1 MISDQTLKT
10 DPSMTQNTNSMKSAI
25 TAQPMMDAKARLSDI
40 LVEVSW
46 REIARRYFG
55 KSSSWLYHKLDGIRG
70 DGSQG
75 GGFTSEEALQLK
87 NALNDLATRISKAA
101 SRL

>member
-1 MISDQTLKT
+1 MEST
-10 DPSMTQNTNSMKSAI
+10 I
-25 TAQPMMDAKARLSDI
+25 TAPLLVDAKSRLSDI

-55 KSSSWLYHKLDGIRG
+55 KSSSWLYHKLDGIKG

-75 GGFTSEEALQLK
+75 GGFTPEETQQLK
-87 NALNDLATRISKAA
+87 DALNNLAARITTAA

>member
-1 MISDQTLKT
+1 MESIINAPLLV
-10 DPSMTQNTNSMKSAI
+10 
-25 TAQPMMDAKARLSDI
+25 DAKSRLSDI

-55 KSSSWLYHKLDGIRG
+55 KSSSWLYHKLDGIKG

-75 GGFTSEEALQLK
+75 GGFTTEETQQLK
-87 NALNDLATRISKAA
+87 DALNDLATRITTAA
-101 SRL
+101 ARL

>member
-1 MISDQTLKT
+1 MES
-10 DPSMTQNTNSMKSAI
+10 TNNA
-25 TAQPMMDAKARLSDI
+25 PLLVDARSRLSDI

-55 KSSSWLYHKLDGIRG
+55 KSSSWLYHKLDGIKG

-75 GGFTSEEALQLK
+75 GGFSPDEALQLK
-87 NALNDLATRISKAA
+87 NALNDLAARISTAA

>member
-1 MISDQTLKT
+1 MEST
-10 DPSMTQNTNSMKSAI
+10 I
-25 TAQPMMDAKARLSDI
+25 TAPLLVDAKSRLSDI

-55 KSSSWLYHKLDGIRG
+55 KSSSWLYHKLDGIKG

-75 GGFTSEEALQLK
+75 GGFTPEETQQLK
-87 NALNDLATRISKAA
+87 DALNDLANRITTAA